1 MIASNAND
9 KITRAHLVIINSAR
23 GSVESDVEEF
33 ISLILSAGAAINDI
47 TYVDSQRFYRRS
59 LIGSGKI
66 QEIKEQVVT
75 KCSDL
80 VVFNRPLT
88 PSQERNLE
96 QAISCRVIDRT
107 RLILDIFAQRAVT
120 KTGKLQVELAQLNHL
135 STRLVRG
142 WMHLERQ
149 KGGIGLRGPGETQLE
164 TDRRL
169 IQQRIKSIK
178 KRLTSIETQ
187 RQTTRKSRNKI
198 MKSVAL
204 VGYTNVGKSTLF
216 NKLTG
221 ANILVQDKL
230 FATLDPSFKLIKLPK
245 KRKAILSDTVGFIKD
260 LPYELI
266 DAFLS
271 TLEEVVNADL
281 LIHVLDATNRHV
293 HQHRKSVHDILSTIG
308 AEQIPTIYVYNKTD
322 LLKQNLGIIDN
333 TTHLEISAKAG
344 TGIDNLLA
352 IISKYIK
359 PKPFRAVLRIR
370 LEQSR
375 ERSLIFSHS
384 NVIEECFTDENNLE
398 LEVEIDELNLNKL
411 KKNTNIKVV
420 KGKLA
425 EQSTSSS
432 KNRSYK

>member
-1 MIASNAND
+1 MFAYND
-9 KITRAHLVIINSAR
+9 KVTRAHLVIINSAK
-23 GSVESDVEEF
+23 GSIESDVEEF

-66 QEIKEQVVT
+66 QEIKEQVVN

-80 VVFNRPLT
+80 VVFNHPLT

-178 KRLTSIETQ
+178 KRLTGIETQ

-198 MKSVAL
+198 MKNVAL

-308 AEQIPTIYVYNKTD
+308 ADQIPTIYVYNKID

-344 TGIDNLLA
+344 IGIDNLLA
-352 IISKYIK
+352 IISQYIK
-359 PKPFRAVLRIR
+359 PKPFRVVLRIR

-398 LEVEIDELNLNKL
+398 LEVEIDEPNLNKL

>member
-1 MIASNAND
+1 MIASND
-9 KITRAHLVIINSAR
+9 KITRAHLVIINSAK
-23 GSVESDVEEF
+23 GSIESDVEEF
-33 ISLILSAGAAINDI
+33 ISLILSAGAAINGI

-80 VVFNRPLT
+80 VVFNHPLT

-308 AEQIPTIYVYNKTD
+308 ADQIPTIYVYNKTD

-333 TTHLEISAKAG
+333 ITHLEISAKVG
-344 TGIDNLLA
+344 IGIDNLLA
-352 IISKYIK
+352 TIAKHIK
-359 PKPFRAVLRIR
+359 PKPFRVVLRIG

-411 KKNTNIKVV
+411 KKNINIKVV

-425 EQSTSSS
+425 KQSTSSS

>member
-1 MIASNAND
+1 MIASND
-9 KITRAHLVIINSAR
+9 KITRAHLVIINSAK
-23 GSVESDVEEF
+23 GSIKSDVEEF
-33 ISLILSAGAAINDI
+33 ISLILSAGAAINGI

-80 VVFNRPLT
+80 VVFNHPLT

-135 STRLVRG
+135 STRLIRG

-198 MKSVAL
+198 MKNVAL

-308 AEQIPTIYVYNKTD
+308 ADQIPTIYVYNKTD

-352 IISKYIK
+352 IISKYIQ

-398 LEVEIDELNLNKL
+398 LEVEIDEPNLNKL
-411 KKNTNIKVV
+411 KKNINIKVV
-420 KGKLA
+420 KGKLS
-425 EQSTSSS
+425 EQSTPSS

>member
-1 MIASNAND
+1 MIASND
-9 KITRAHLVIINSAR
+9 KITRAHLVIINSAK
-23 GSVESDVEEF
+23 GSIESDVEEF
-33 ISLILSAGAAINDI
+33 ISLILSAGAAINGI

-66 QEIKEQVVT
+66 QEIKEQVVA

-80 VVFNRPLT
+80 VVFNHPLT

-135 STRLVRG
+135 STRLIRG

-178 KRLTSIETQ
+178 KKLTSIETQ

-308 AEQIPTIYVYNKTD
+308 ADQIPTIYVYNKTD

>member
-1 MIASNAND
+1 MIASSD
-9 KITRAHLVIINSAR
+9 KITRVHLVIIKSAK
-23 GSVESDVEEF
+23 GLIESDVEEF
-33 ISLILSAGAAINDI
+33 ISLILSTGAAINGI

-80 VVFNRPLT
+80 VVFNHPLT

-308 AEQIPTIYVYNKTD
+308 ADQIPTIYVYNKTD

-398 LEVEIDELNLNKL
+398 LEVEIDEPNLNKL

>member
-1 MIASNAND
+1 MIASND
-9 KITRAHLVIINSAR
+9 KITRAHLVIINSAK
-23 GSVESDVEEF
+23 GSIESDVEEF
-33 ISLILSAGAAINDI
+33 ISLILSAGAAINGI

-80 VVFNRPLT
+80 VVFNHPLT

-281 LIHVLDATNRHV
+281 LIHVLDPTNRHV

-308 AEQIPTIYVYNKTD
+308 ADQIPTIYVYNKTD

-375 ERSLIFSHS
+375 ERSIIFSHS

>member
-1 MIASNAND
+1 MIASND
-9 KITRAHLVIINSAR
+9 KITRAHLVTINSAK
-23 GSVESDVEEF
+23 GSIESDVEEF
-33 ISLILSAGAAINDI
+33 ISLILSAGAAINGI

-59 LIGSGKI
+59 LIGAGKI

-80 VVFNRPLT
+80 VVFNHPLT

-308 AEQIPTIYVYNKTD
+308 ADQIPTIYVYNKTD

>member
-1 MIASNAND
+1 MIASND
-9 KITRAHLVIINSAR
+9 KITRAHLVTINSAK
-23 GSVESDVEEF
+23 SSIESNVEEF
-33 ISLILSAGAAINDI
+33 ISLILSAGAAINGI

-80 VVFNRPLT
+80 VVFNHPLT

-308 AEQIPTIYVYNKTD
+308 ADQIPTIYVYNKTD

-333 TTHLEISAKAG
+333 TTHLEISAKVG

-352 IISKYIK
+352 IISKYIQ

-384 NVIEECFTDENNLE
+384 NVIEECFTEENNLE
-398 LEVEIDELNLNKL
+398 LEVEIDEPNLNKL

-420 KGKLA
+420 KGKLS
-425 EQSTSSS
+425 EQSTPSS

>member
-1 MIASNAND
+1 MIASND
-9 KITRAHLVIINSAR
+9 KITRAHLVIINSAK
-23 GSVESDVEEF
+23 GSIESDVEEF
-33 ISLILSAGAAINDI
+33 ISLILSAGAAINGI

-80 VVFNRPLT
+80 VVFNHPLT

-135 STRLVRG
+135 STRLIRG

-178 KRLTSIETQ
+178 KRLSNIETQ

-308 AEQIPTIYVYNKTD
+308 ADQIPTIYVYNKTD

>member
-1 MIASNAND
+1 MIASND
-9 KITRAHLVIINSAR
+9 KITRAHLVIINSAK
-23 GSVESDVEEF
+23 GSIESDVEEF
-33 ISLILSAGAAINDI
+33 ISLILSAGAAINGI

-80 VVFNRPLT
+80 VVFNHPLT

-178 KRLTSIETQ
+178 KRLNNIETQ

-198 MKSVAL
+198 IKSVAL

-260 LPYELI
+260 LPLELI

-308 AEQIPTIYVYNKTD
+308 ADQIPTIYVYNKTD
-322 LLKQNLGIIDN
+322 LLKQNLGIIDK
-333 TTHLEISAKAG
+333 TTHLEISAKTG

-398 LEVEIDELNLNKL
+398 LEVEIDEPNLNKL

>member
-1 MIASNAND
+1 MIASND
-9 KITRAHLVIINSAR
+9 KITRAHLVIINSAK
-23 GSVESDVEEF
+23 GSIESDVEEF
-33 ISLILSAGAAINDI
+33 ISLILSAGAAINGI

-80 VVFNRPLT
+80 VVFNHPLT

-293 HQHRKSVHDILSTIG
+293 HQHRNSVHDILSTIG
-308 AEQIPTIYVYNKTD
+308 ADQIPTIYVYNKTD

-352 IISKYIK
+352 IISQYIK
-359 PKPFRAVLRIR
+359 PKPFRVVLRIR

>member
-1 MIASNAND
+1 MIASND
-9 KITRAHLVIINSAR
+9 KITRAHLVIINSAK
-23 GSVESDVEEF
+23 GSIESDVEEF
-33 ISLILSAGAAINDI
+33 ISLILSAGAAINGI

-80 VVFNRPLT
+80 VVFNHPLT

-308 AEQIPTIYVYNKTD
+308 ADQIPTIYVYNKTD

-352 IISKYIK
+352 IISKYIQ

-398 LEVEIDELNLNKL
+398 LEVEIDEPNLNKL

>member
-1 MIASNAND
+1 MIASND
-9 KITRAHLVIINSAR
+9 KITRAHLVIINSAK
-23 GSVESDVEEF
+23 GSIESDVEEF
-33 ISLILSAGAAINDI
+33 ISLILSAGAAINGI

-80 VVFNRPLT
+80 VVFNHPLT

-281 LIHVLDATNRHV
+281 LIHVLDATNRNV
-293 HQHRKSVHDILSTIG
+293 HQHRKSVHDILNTIG
-308 AEQIPTIYVYNKTD
+308 ADQIPTIYVYNKTD

-398 LEVEIDELNLNKL
+398 LEVEIDEPNLNKL

>member
-1 MIASNAND
+1 MIASND
-9 KITRAHLVIINSAR
+9 KITRAHLVIINSAK
-23 GSVESDVEEF
+23 GSIESDVEEF
-33 ISLILSAGAAINDI
+33 ISLILSAGAAINGI

-80 VVFNRPLT
+80 VVFNLPLT

-293 HQHRKSVHDILSTIG
+293 HQHRNSVHDILSTIG
-308 AEQIPTIYVYNKTD
+308 ADQIPTIYVYNKTD

>member
-1 MIASNAND
+1 MIASND
-9 KITRAHLVIINSAR
+9 KITRAHLVIINSAK
-23 GSVESDVEEF
+23 GSIESDVEEF
-33 ISLILSAGAAINDI
+33 ISLILSAGAAINGI

-80 VVFNRPLT
+80 VVFNHPLT

-293 HQHRKSVHDILSTIG
+293 HQHRNSVHDILSTIG
-308 AEQIPTIYVYNKTD
+308 ADQIPTIYVYNKTD
-322 LLKQNLGIIDN
+322 LLKQSLGIIDN

-375 ERSLIFSHS
+375 ERALIFSHS

>member
-1 MIASNAND
+1 MIASND
-9 KITRAHLVIINSAR
+9 KITRAHLVIINSAK
-23 GSVESDVEEF
+23 GSIESDVEEF
-33 ISLILSAGAAINDI
+33 ISLILSAGAAINGI

-80 VVFNRPLT
+80 VVFNHPLT

-293 HQHRKSVHDILSTIG
+293 HQHRNSVHDILSTIG
-308 AEQIPTIYVYNKTD
+308 ADQIPTIYVYNKTD

-344 TGIDNLLA
+344 TGINNLLA

-398 LEVEIDELNLNKL
+398 LEVEIDEPNLNKL

>member
-1 MIASNAND
+1 MIASND
-9 KITRAHLVIINSAR
+9 KITRAHLVIINSAK
-23 GSVESDVEEF
+23 GSIESDVEEF
-33 ISLILSAGAAINDI
+33 ISLILSAGAAINGI

-66 QEIKEQVVT
+66 QEIEEQVVA

-80 VVFNRPLT
+80 VVFNHPLT

-308 AEQIPTIYVYNKTD
+308 ADQIPTIYVYNKTD

-398 LEVEIDELNLNKL
+398 LEVEIDEPNLNKL

-425 EQSTSSS
+425 EQPTSSS

>member
-1 MIASNAND
+1 MIASND
-9 KITRAHLVIINSAR
+9 KITRAHLVIINSAK
-23 GSVESDVEEF
+23 GSIESDVEEF
-33 ISLILSAGAAINDI
+33 ISLILSAGAAINGI

-59 LIGSGKI
+59 LIGAGKI

-80 VVFNRPLT
+80 VVFNHPLT

-308 AEQIPTIYVYNKTD
+308 ADQIPTIYVYNKTD

-333 TTHLEISAKAG
+333 TTHLEISAKTG

-398 LEVEIDELNLNKL
+398 LEVEIDEPNLNKL

>member
-1 MIASNAND
+1 MIASND
-9 KITRAHLVIINSAR
+9 KITRAHLVIINSAK
-23 GSVESDVEEF
+23 GSIESDVEEF
-33 ISLILSAGAAINDI
+33 ISLILSAGAAINGI

-80 VVFNRPLT
+80 VVFNHPLT

-308 AEQIPTIYVYNKTD
+308 ADQIPTIYVYNKTD

-384 NVIEECFTDENNLE
+384 NVIEECFTEENNLE
-398 LEVEIDELNLNKL
+398 LEVEIDEPNLNKL

-425 EQSTSSS
+425 EQSASSS

>member
-1 MIASNAND
+1 MI
-9 KITRAHLVIINSAR
+9 
-23 GSVESDVEEF
+23 
-33 ISLILSAGAAINDI
+33 GA
-47 TYVDSQRFYRRS
+47 
-59 LIGSGKI
+59 GKI

-80 VVFNRPLT
+80 VVFNHPLT

-308 AEQIPTIYVYNKTD
+308 ADQIPTIYVYNKTD

-398 LEVEIDELNLNKL
+398 LEVEIDEPNLNKL

>member
-1 MIASNAND
+1 MIASND
-9 KITRAHLVIINSAR
+9 KITRAHLVIINSAK
-23 GSVESDVEEF
+23 GSIESDVEEF
-33 ISLILSAGAAINDI
+33 ISLILSAGAAINGI

-80 VVFNRPLT
+80 VVFNHPLT

-308 AEQIPTIYVYNKTD
+308 ADQIPTIYVYNKTD

-398 LEVEIDELNLNKL
+398 LEVEIDEPNLNKL

>member
-1 MIASNAND
+1 MIASND
-9 KITRAHLVIINSAR
+9 KITRAHLVTINSAK
-23 GSVESDVEEF
+23 GSIESDVEEF
-33 ISLILSAGAAINDI
+33 ISLILSAGAAINGI

-80 VVFNRPLT
+80 VVFNHPLT

-308 AEQIPTIYVYNKTD
+308 ADQIPTIYVYNKTD

>member
-1 MIASNAND
+1 MIASND
-9 KITRAHLVIINSAR
+9 KITRAHLVIINSAK
-23 GSVESDVEEF
+23 GSIESDVEEF
-33 ISLILSAGAAINDI
+33 ISLILSAGAAINGI

-80 VVFNRPLT
+80 VVFNHPLT

-308 AEQIPTIYVYNKTD
+308 ADQIPTIYVYNKTD

-352 IISKYIK
+352 IISNYIK

-398 LEVEIDELNLNKL
+398 LEVEIDEPNLNKL

>member
-1 MIASNAND
+1 MIASND
-9 KITRAHLVIINSAR
+9 KITRAHLVIINSAK
-23 GSVESDVEEF
+23 GSIESDVEEF
-33 ISLILSAGAAINDI
+33 ISLMLSAVAAINGI

-80 VVFNRPLT
+80 VVFDLPLT

-96 QAISCRVIDRT
+96 QAINCRVIDRT

-281 LIHVLDATNRHV
+281 LIHVLDATNRNIY
-293 HQHRKSVHDILSTIG
+293 QHRKSVHDILNTIG
-308 AEQIPTIYVYNKTD
+308 ADQIPTIYVYNKTD

-344 TGIDNLLA
+344 IGIDNLLA
-352 IISKYIK
+352 IISQYIK
-359 PKPFRAVLRIR
+359 PKPFRVVLRIR

-398 LEVEIDELNLNKL
+398 LEVEIDEPNLNKL

>member
-1 MIASNAND
+1 MIASND
-9 KITRAHLVIINSAR
+9 KINRSHLVIINSAK
-23 GSVESDVEEF
+23 GSIESDVEEF
-33 ISLILSAGAAINDI
+33 ISLILSAGAAINGI

-80 VVFNRPLT
+80 VVFNHPLT

-308 AEQIPTIYVYNKTD
+308 ADQIPTIYVYNKTD

-344 TGIDNLLA
+344 TGTDNLLA

>member
-1 MIASNAND
+1 MIASNDNT
-9 KITRAHLVIINSAR
+9 TRTHLVIINSAK
-23 GSVESDVEEF
+23 GSIESDIEEF
-33 ISLILSAGAAINDI
+33 FSLVLSAGAAINDI
-47 TYVDSQRFYRRS
+47 TYVDSRRFYRRS
-59 LIGSGKI
+59 LIGAGKI
-66 QEIKEQVVT
+66 QEITKKVAT

-80 VVFNRPLT
+80 VVFNHSLT

-135 STRLVRG
+135 STRLIRG

-178 KRLTSIETQ
+178 KRLKSIETQ

-198 MKSVAL
+198 MKNVAL

-230 FATLDPSFKLIKLPK
+230 FATLDPSFKLIKLPH
-245 KRKAILSDTVGFIKD
+245 KRRAILSDTVGFIKD

-271 TLEEVVNADL
+271 TLEEVVSADL
-281 LIHVLDATNRHV
+281 LIHVLDATDRHV
-293 HQHRKSVHDILSTIG
+293 HNHRKSVNEVLSEIG
-308 AEQIPTIYVYNKTD
+308 ADQIPTIYVYNKTD
-322 LLKQNLGIIDN
+322 LLKQNIGIIDDK
-333 TTHLEISAKAG
+333 THLEISAKEG
-344 TGIDNLLA
+344 TGIDPLLA
-352 IISKYIK
+352 IISKHIK
-359 PKPFRAVLRIR
+359 PEPVRVVLQIG

-375 ERSLIFSHS
+375 ERALIFSHS
-384 NVIEECFTDENNLE
+384 NVIEECFTNENNLE
-398 LEVEIDELNLNKL
+398 LEVEIDKLNLNKL
-411 KKNTNIKVV
+411 KKNINIKVV
-420 KGKLA
+420 KGTLA
-425 EQSTSSS
+425 EVSAKPS

>member
-1 MIASNAND
+1 MIASND
-9 KITRAHLVIINSAR
+9 KITRAHLVIINSAK
-23 GSVESDVEEF
+23 GSIESDVEEF
-33 ISLILSAGAAINDI
+33 ISLILSAGAAINGI

-80 VVFNRPLT
+80 VVFNHPLT

-293 HQHRKSVHDILSTIG
+293 HQHRNSVHDILSTIG
-308 AEQIPTIYVYNKTD
+308 ADQIPTIYVYNKTD

-398 LEVEIDELNLNKL
+398 LEVEIDEPNLNKL